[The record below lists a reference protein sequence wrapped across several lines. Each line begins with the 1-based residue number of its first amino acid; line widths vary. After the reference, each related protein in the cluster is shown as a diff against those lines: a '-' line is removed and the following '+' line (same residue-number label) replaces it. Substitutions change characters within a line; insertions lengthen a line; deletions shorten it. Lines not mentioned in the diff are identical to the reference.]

1 MIARHLRRV
10 PALIAAIAVSVLA
23 CAPAFAGLTRDELSS
38 VGFFPTA
45 GRALPFDAQLS
56 DATGETR
63 TLGERLGGRPGLVA
77 FVDFTC
83 TTICGVAANVL
94 AGSEQALVRAGELDH
109 RTLVVGFDAR
119 DTVADRDAWLAR
131 NAEAATLGRS
141 AFVTADP
148 VTTAGLVE
156 AAGLK
161 TFYDP
166 EHDQFA
172 HPAGAL
178 LVDTN
183 GRILRALDLVS
194 LEPETL
200 RSALIEASNGT
211 AGSFVERAILSCYGW
226 DAETGRYKPLID
238 RILIIGC
245 SGTAAAAAGFVGF
258 LLLRERRREAGRPE
272 QTLPGGRHG

>member
-1 MIARHLRRV
+1 MTCRLRKV
-10 PALIAAIAVSVLA
+10 SALIAAVALSGFA
-23 CAPAFAGLTRDELSS
+23 CAPAVAGLTRDELSS
-38 VGFFPTA
+38 VGFFPVSGA
-45 GRALPFDAQLS
+45 ALPLDARLS
-56 DATGETR
+56 DATGEIR
-63 TLGERLGGRPGLVA
+63 TLGARLGGRPGLVA

-94 AGSEQALVRAGELDH
+94 AGSERALTDGGGLDH

-119 DTVADRDAWLAR
+119 DTAADRDAWLAR

-141 AFVTADP
+141 AIVTADP
-148 VTTAGLVE
+148 ATTARVVE
-156 AAGLK
+156 SAGLR
-161 TFYDP
+161 TVYDA

-178 LVDTN
+178 LVDTK
-183 GRILRALDLVS
+183 GRILRTLDLVS
-194 LEPETL
+194 LEPDTL
-200 RSALIEASNGT
+200 RSALIEASDGT

-238 RILIIGC
+238 KILMIGC

-258 LLLRERRREAGRPE
+258 MLLRERRREAGRP
-272 QTLPGGRHG
+272 QRPVPGGRHG

>member
-1 MIARHLRRV
+1 MS
-10 PALIAAIAVSVLA
+10 ALAA
-23 CAPAFAGLTRDELSS
+23 APAVAGLTRDELSS

-45 GRALPFDAQLS
+45 GRTLPLDAMLGDAQG
-56 DATGETR
+56 DAR

-94 AGSEQALVRAGELDH
+94 AGSEEALVETGALDH

-119 DTVADRDAWLAR
+119 DLAADRDAWLAR
-131 NAEAATLGRS
+131 NPEAATLGKA

-148 VTTAGLVE
+148 TTTERLVE
-156 AAGLK
+156 AAGLR
-161 TFYDP
+161 TIYDL

-194 LEPETL
+194 LEPDTL
-200 RSALIEASNGT
+200 RSALIEASNGS

-238 RILIIGC
+238 RILMIGC

-258 LLLRERRREAGRPE
+258 MLLRERRKQAGQQE